1 MLWARILLWLLLA
14 AALLA
19 VAAPVTLSPAPAQP
33 RRLVCP
39 PWSHVSIGGVC
50 R

>member
-1 MLWARILLWLLLA
+1 MPRARTLLWLLLA

-19 VAAPVTLSPAPAQP
+19 LTALVILSPAPAQP
-33 RRLVCP
+33 LRLVCP
-39 PWSHVSIGGVC
+39 PWSHVAVAGMC

>member
-1 MLWARILLWLLLA
+1 MPRARTLLWLLLA

-19 VAAPVTLSPAPAQP
+19 LAALVMLSPAPAQP

-39 PWSHVSIGGVC
+39 PMLFPTIHGSC